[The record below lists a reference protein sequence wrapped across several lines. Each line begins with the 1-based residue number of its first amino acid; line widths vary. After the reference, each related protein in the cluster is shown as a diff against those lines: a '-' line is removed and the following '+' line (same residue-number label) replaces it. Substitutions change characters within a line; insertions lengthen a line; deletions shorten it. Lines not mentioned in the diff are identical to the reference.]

1 MELYIN
7 KTRNELIVICNAK
20 KIKNYSNKI
29 REDIQ
34 KNLNLVKNIKLFNV
48 LHYFFVFSFYGID
61 HIYI

>member
-7 KTRNELIVICNAK
+7 KTRNELIVICKAK

-34 KNLNLVKNIKLFNV
+34 KKELKSSKK
-48 LHYFFVFSFYGID
+48 H
-61 HIYI
+61 